1 MVVVSYLN
9 LGDILNN
16 AFGYAKKM
24 LSDIGRLVILIIL
37 HVIPIVNFIVVGY
50 YAKAVRESP
59 TSCDVP
65 KLEGY
70 GDMFM
75 QGLKVAVAVFLYMVI
90 PMILIFAGAA
100 FLNMPWM
107 MMRGGYGY
115 NMGMWALS
123 PFGIILI
130 IAGIVVAFFV
140 AIIAAIGIVHMIK
153 LNSFGKAFAFGH
165 VLGIIGKTGWPK
177 YIGWIIVMFIIGAIV
192 GLIGA
197 IPYVGWLISIIIS
210 PIYGVFAARSAAL
223 IYTEGA
229 PESQYPPP
237 PTAYPTP
244 PPTAVVGTS
253 CKFCGAPK
261 PAGATYCIN
270 CGQKIE

>member
-1 MVVVSYLN
+1 MVVVSHLN

-16 AFGYAKKM
+16 SFSYAKKL
-24 LSDIGRLVILIIL
+24 LSDIGRFVILIIL
-37 HVIPIVNFIVVGY
+37 HVIPIVNFIVMGY

-59 TSCDVP
+59 TSSDVP

-75 QGLKVAVAVFLYMVI
+75 QGLKVVFAVFLYMVI
-90 PMILIFAGAA
+90 PIVLIFVGA
-100 FLNMPWM
+100 FFSMPWM
-107 MMRGGYGY
+107 MGGYS
-115 NMGMWALS
+115 MGMWAIR

-130 IAGIVVAFFV
+130 AAGVVVVFFV
-140 AIIAAIGIVHMIK
+140 AIVAAIGIVHMIK
-153 LNSFGKAFAFGH
+153 LNSFGKAFAFREI
-165 VLGIIGKTGWPK
+165 LRIIGKVGWPR
-177 YIGWIIVMFIIGAIV
+177 YIGWIIIMFIIGAIV
-192 GLIGA
+192 GSIGA

-229 PESQYPPP
+229 PENQYPPP

-244 PPTAVVGTS
+244 PPAATVGTF

-270 CGQKIE
+270 CGQKID